1 MTNPVSI
8 IGMGLSPRDLT
19 AKHIELI
26 QSADILIGG
35 ARHLA
40 YFKNY
45 PAAKKEITK
54 DIKGLIEYLK
64 DRIKDHSSQSI
75 VILASGDPL
84 FFGIGS
90 VLTNA
95 LGPDNVTVYPNIT
108 SVAAAFSLIKEP
120 WSDAH
125 IVSLHGRDRKKE
137 FLEMLLK
144 TDKIAVFTD
153 PGRNP
158 AWLADFMLKNGF
170 ADFDMCVFEQLGSSS
185 EHFEWYELPTAAV
198 QKEFSEPNLVVL
210 KRKKSAHE
218 SNETKQTKNDQSVE
232 LYPGAPDSWFD
243 HQKGLITKAEVR
255 AVTLSKL
262 RLASNHILWDLGAG
276 SGSVSMESSL
286 FVKTGKIFA
295 VEKELDRIRQI
306 QNNKDRFGVKNLEI
320 INAVLPEALENLP
333 RPDRIFIGGGGSDL
347 ENIIIS
353 AAQYLNDMGIMV
365 INTVLIANID
375 TALGTLERI
384 GFKTEIVQVQIN
396 RGRNMPWGKRLEAQ
410 NPVWIISG
418 TKEKKACE

>member
-1 MTNPVSI
+1 MTNPVLI

-26 QSADILIGG
+26 KSADILIGG

-64 DRIKDHSSQSI
+64 DRIKNHSSQSI

-90 VLTNA
+90 VVTNA

-108 SVAAAFSLIKEP
+108 SVAAAFSLIKES

-153 PGRNP
+153 PKQNP

-170 ADFDMCVFEQLGSSS
+170 ADFDMCVFEQLGSSL
-185 EHFEWYELPTAAV
+185 EHFEWYDLPMAAA
-198 QKEFSEPNLVVL
+198 QKEFSEPNLAVL
-210 KRKKSAHE
+210 KRKKSTNE
-218 SNETKQTKNDQSVE
+218 SNEAKQTKNDQRMP

-243 HQKGLITKAEVR
+243 HRKGLITKAEVR

-295 VEKELDRIRQI
+295 IEKKLDRIRQI
-306 QNNKDRFGVKNLEI
+306 QNNKDRFEVKNLEI
-320 INAVLPEALENLP
+320 INAVLPEGLENLP

-347 ENIIIS
+347 ENIIKS
-353 AAQYLNDMGIMV
+353 ASKYLNEAGIIV

-375 TALGTLERI
+375 IALATLERI

-396 RGRNMPWGKRLEAQ
+396 RGRNMPWGK
-410 NPVWIISG
+410 
-418 TKEKKACE
+418 KA